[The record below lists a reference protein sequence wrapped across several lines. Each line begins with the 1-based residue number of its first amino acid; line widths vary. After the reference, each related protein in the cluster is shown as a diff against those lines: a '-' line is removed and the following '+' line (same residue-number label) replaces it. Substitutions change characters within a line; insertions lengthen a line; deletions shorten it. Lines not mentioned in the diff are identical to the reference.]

1 MAICEILVME
11 DFEQGQSVAG
21 RIYLKDGKL
30 TADAEEGNER
40 LLRNILKN
48 LEEEGGDPEKLLKE
62 LPQRY
67 SGFAMRAR
75 LVGEEESGNDAAE
88 ADAPY
93 TLQVKND
100 RGETSELTKK
110 HLENARQT
118 KRSLQAHNF
127 EVIIKGKSG
136 KIYDSGPGKKKTYT
150 HLGSGVNWDGW
161 YRLHLRR
168 EDGKEIWVNKSKFR
182 KLREEGRI
190 SNVPPLG
197 SSPDSPFYKGPTKDS
212 ESQRKWHG
220 LNVLIETKAGETRE
234 GTDADGKPWS
244 IKMTRDYGELPDTN
258 GVDGDPVDVFL
269 GPDAEAKYVYVI
281 HTMAPPDFEEFDED
295 KCFLDFSSE
304 AAARKAFYDNYTQP
318 EFFGS
323 LERFPVETFIDK
335 VKSTEKK
342 AKPISVVVDEIRW
355 PSWIGVDLDNTLEI
369 PVEGDFNPLIIGPP
383 NPAMVERVKKALQSG
398 QTVKVFTARLAV
410 EEPLRSQIRK
420 VISKWT
426 LQHVGQKLESTNE
439 KDPGLIEIWDDR
451 AKPIV

>member
-127 EVIIKGKSG
+127 EVIIKGK
-136 KIYDSGPGKKKTYT
+136 
-150 HLGSGVNWDGW
+150 
-161 YRLHLRR
+161 
-168 EDGKEIWVNKSKFR
+168 
-182 KLREEGRI
+182 
-190 SNVPPLG
+190 
-197 SSPDSPFYKGPTKDS
+197 
-212 ESQRKWHG
+212 
-220 LNVLIETKAGETRE
+220 
-234 GTDADGKPWS
+234 
-244 IKMTRDYGELPDTN
+244 
-258 GVDGDPVDVFL
+258 
-269 GPDAEAKYVYVI
+269 
-281 HTMAPPDFEEFDED
+281 
-295 KCFLDFSSE
+295 
-304 AAARKAFYDNYTQP
+304 
-318 EFFGS
+318 
-323 LERFPVETFIDK
+323 
-335 VKSTEKK
+335 K